1 MFYLGNSRSTRFFYK
16 QRFFFRSASVLL
28 NFSRIDRQM
37 LLRCCLIH
45 KSIIILRH
53 FLYLLYLC
61 PCLFLGLFLSYLCDL
76 FFIVIFFFMMITCI
90 ISRIQTYIFF
100 CLFFRVCPII
110 FGWQCGWR
118 MWTTFKFQKL
128 SPRVLLSSCLIYCQ
142 FQPDIA
148 YKSFAYKKSE
158 YCNHL
163 YNALS
168 WKIFFTSISWQTGVI
183 KKILQR
189 ISFAYS
195 YNFAQVFQK
204 KLFLSSVWLCLE
216 FRKIKTTRVW
226 NTFKDSIFNVFSFS
240 SYQLCLSNKAHF
252 PTHVISRS

>member
-1 MFYLGNSRSTRFFYK
+1 MS
-16 QRFFFRSASVLL
+16 
-28 NFSRIDRQM
+28 
-37 LLRCCLIH
+37 
-45 KSIIILRH
+45 ILRSIFVVSMWSVFH
-53 FLYLLYLC
+53 FHLLFHDDYLYNLTNT
-61 PCLFLGLFLSYLCDL
+61 D
-76 FFIVIFFFMMITCI
+76 I
-90 ISRIQTYIFF
+90 IFF

-110 FGWQCGWR
+110 FWWQCGWR
-118 MWTTFKFQKL
+118 MWTTFKLQKL

-142 FQPDIA
+142 FQLDIA

-226 NTFKDSIFNVFSFS
+226 NAFKDSIFNVFSFS

-252 PTHVISRS
+252 PIHVISRS